1 MVTIQLSSA
10 RKTKLRP
17 ISLRNERAWHRQSA
31 GHIRRQGSARM
42 QGKRHGR
49 AAAHWEE
56 HAHHFPLLGARISK
70 IMSAERRRAASDG
83 V

>member
-1 MVTIQLSSA
+1 MTIQLSSA
-10 RKTKLRP
+10 RKTRLRP
-17 ISLRNERAWHRQSA
+17 ISLRNEGVADSQQ
-31 GHIRRQGSARM
+31 GIRRQGSARM

-49 AAAHWEE
+49 VAAHWEE

-70 IMSAERRRAASDG
+70 IMSAERRRTASDG